1 MEYDSSSIRRQDRLL
16 EKSEAVRLLREG
28 EYGFLSLCDGDR
40 AYGIPVDYAWDGNT
54 SIFIH
59 CAPEGRKLRILEKNP
74 RVSFCVVGPTRVI
87 SHLFTTE
94 YESIVAQGTAFVVG
108 TDKRK
113 TPRPGT
119 DSRQIFPLE
128 RGDRTEIYGKV
139 APPYCN
145 DPHGHQNLVGKM
157 QENEITA

>member
-108 TDKRK
+108 TDEEKRLGLELIADKYSPLNGAIGQKYMEKSFHRTAMIRMDIK
-113 TPRPGT
+113 TL
-119 DSRQIFPLE
+119 S
-128 RGDRTEIYGKV
+128 GK
-139 APPYCN
+139 CK
-145 DPHGHQNLVGKM
+145 KM
-157 QENEITA
+157 K